1 MSDRRTGRGMRRA
14 LGAAA
19 ALTLGGV
26 LAAGAAGCHGAAAE
40 GEPYRTV
47 AGGRVDRGRAA
58 VGKYGCGAC
67 HMIPG
72 IRAAVG
78 TVGPPL
84 TAFGRRANI
93 GGEAPNE
100 PDMLVQWLRNPQSIE
115 PGTAMPN
122 LGVTERDARDMAA
135 YLYTLR

>member
-1 MSDRRTGRGMRRA
+1 MSSGSTGRGRA
-14 LGAAA
+14 RTLGAA
-19 ALTLGGV
+19 ALTLGAA
-26 LAAGAAGCHGAAAE
+26 LAAGVGACRGAAAE

-47 AGGRVDRGRAA
+47 AGGNADRGERLL
-58 VGKYGCGAC
+58 GRYGCGAC

-72 IRAAVG
+72 VRAAVG

-100 PDMLVQWLRNPQSIE
+100 PEQLVLWLRNPQAIE

-122 LGVTERDARDMAA
+122 LGVTDRDARDLAA